1 MSTSHAAGIT
11 NFHTIPYE
19 ITQLL
24 ILIVQNGAIIQN
36 YLQHLQFN
44 ALASALCTSCN
55 LLQARDIN
63 LICSPNLPLS
73 APPLP
78 PLTLTHC

>member
-24 ILIVQNGAIIQN
+24 ILIVQNGDIIQN
-36 YLQHLQFN
+36 YLQHLQFTRTRKR
-44 ALASALCTSCN
+44 AVYELQPSAGERYKPH
-55 LLQARDIN
+55 LL
-63 LICSPNLPLS
+63 P
-73 APPLP
+73 
-78 PLTLTHC
+78 